1 MYDQPATTMA
11 LGDESETSSTMR
23 TENSMTDQPSR
34 LRRQATMMRIINVP
48 MRRILALP
56 FSTPLSKRLML
67 LYLTGRRSGR
77 SYRQP
82 VSYVKDGDLL
92 LTPGGGNW
100 KLNLEPGRPE
110 RIRLGGRDVLA
121 RPDLIDDVEEI
132 DKALMT
138 MTAINPRAAS
148 FIPIARREDGHF
160 DRDGLI
166 NAVAHGFRIVGW
178 HLDLSTE

>member
-1 MYDQPATTMA
+1 
-11 LGDESETSSTMR
+11 
-23 TENSMTDQPSR
+23 MTDRPPR
-34 LRRQATMMRIINVP
+34 MRRQATLMRVINVP

-56 FSTPLSKRLML
+56 FPTPLSKRLML
-67 LYLTGRRSGR
+67 VYLTGRRSGR

-82 VSYVKDGDLL
+82 VSYVQDGGSL

-110 RIRLGGRDVLA
+110 RLRLDGRDVSA
-121 RPDLIDDVEEI
+121 RPELIDDVDEI
-132 DKALMT
+132 DEALFT
-138 MTAINPRAAS
+138 MTSVNPRTAS

-166 NAVAHGFRIVGW
+166 NAVAHGFRIVRW
-178 HLDLSTE
+178 HLEPSAK

>member
-1 MYDQPATTMA
+1 
-11 LGDESETSSTMR
+11 MR
-23 TENSMTDQPSR
+23 F
-34 LRRQATMMRIINVP
+34 INVP

-56 FSTPLSKRLML
+56 FPTPLSKRLML
-67 LYLTGRRSGR
+67 VYLTGRRSGR

-82 VSYVKDGDLL
+82 VSYVQDGGCL

-110 RIRLGGRDVLA
+110 RARLNGRTVTV
-121 RPDLIDDVEEI
+121 RPDLIDDVDEI

-138 MTAINPRAAS
+138 MTSVNPRTAS
-148 FIPIARREDGHF
+148 FIPIARGNDGHF

-166 NAVAHGFRIVGW
+166 NAVAHGFRIVRW
-178 HLDLSTE
+178 QLDRSTE

>member
-1 MYDQPATTMA
+1 M
-11 LGDESETSSTMR
+11 
-23 TENSMTDQPSR
+23 
-34 LRRQATMMRIINVP
+34 RRQATVMRIVNVP

-100 KLNLEPGRPE
+100 KLNLDPGRPE
-110 RIRLGGRDVLA
+110 RIRLHGRDVTA
-121 RPDLIDDVEEI
+121 RPDLIDDVDEI
-132 DKALMT
+132 DSALMT
-138 MTAINPRAAS
+138 MTAANPRTAS
-148 FIPIARREDGHF
+148 FIPIARRDDGHF
-160 DRDGLI
+160 NRDGLVD
-166 NAVAHGFRIVGW
+166 AVTHGFRVVRW
-178 HLDLSTE
+178 HLDPSAE

>member
-1 MYDQPATTMA
+1 M
-11 LGDESETSSTMR
+11 LMR
-23 TENSMTDQPSR
+23 F
-34 LRRQATMMRIINVP
+34 INVP

-82 VSYVKDGDLL
+82 VSYVQDGGSL

-110 RIRLGGRDVLA
+110 RIRLDGRDVTA
-121 RPDLIDDVEEI
+121 RPELIDDVDEI

-138 MTAINPRAAS
+138 MTSVNPRTAS
-148 FIPIARREDGHF
+148 FIPIGRRDDGHF
-160 DRDGLI
+160 DREGLI
-166 NAVAHGFRIVGW
+166 NAVAHGFRIVRW
-178 HLDLSTE
+178 YVDRPAE

>member
-1 MYDQPATTMA
+1 
-11 LGDESETSSTMR
+11 
-23 TENSMTDQPSR
+23 MTDRPPR
-34 LRRQATMMRIINVP
+34 LRLQATMMRIINVP

-82 VSYVKDGDLL
+82 VSYVKDGESL

-100 KLNLEPGRPE
+100 KLNLKPGRSE
-110 RIRLGGRDVLA
+110 RIRLNGRDVSA
-121 RPDLIDDVEEI
+121 RPDLIDNVDEI
-132 DKALMT
+132 DSALMT
-138 MTAINPRAAS
+138 MTAVNPRTAS
-148 FIPIARREDGHF
+148 FIPIARQDDGHF

-166 NAVAHGFRIVGW
+166 NAVAHGFRIVRW
-178 HLDLSTE
+178 HLASSSG

>member
-1 MYDQPATTMA
+1 M
-11 LGDESETSSTMR
+11 
-23 TENSMTDQPSR
+23 
-34 LRRQATMMRIINVP
+34 RRQATVMRIVNVP

-100 KLNLEPGRPE
+100 KLNLDPGRPE
-110 RIRLGGRDVLA
+110 RIRLHGRDVTA
-121 RPDLIDDVEEI
+121 RPDLIDDVDEI
-132 DKALMT
+132 DSALMT
-138 MTAINPRAAS
+138 MTAANPRTAN
-148 FIPIARREDGHF
+148 FIPIARRDDGHF
-160 DRDGLI
+160 NRDGLVD
-166 NAVAHGFRIVGW
+166 AVTHGFRVVRW
-178 HLDLSTE
+178 HLDPSAE

>member
-1 MYDQPATTMA
+1 MRSEKSMA
-11 LGDESETSSTMR
+11 DR
-23 TENSMTDQPSR
+23 PPR
-34 LRRQATMMRIINVP
+34 LRRQATMMRIVNVP

-82 VSYVKDGDLL
+82 VSYVRDGDSL

-110 RIRLGGRDVLA
+110 RIRLGGRDLTA
-121 RPDLIDDVEEI
+121 RPELIDALDTI
-132 DKALMT
+132 DTSLMT
-138 MTAINPRAAS
+138 MTAANPRMAN
-148 FIPIARREDGHF
+148 FIPIPRR
-160 DRDGLI
+160 
-166 NAVAHGFRIVGW
+166 
-178 HLDLSTE
+178 

>member
-1 MYDQPATTMA
+1 
-11 LGDESETSSTMR
+11 
-23 TENSMTDQPSR
+23 MTDRPAR
-34 LRRQATMMRIINVP
+34 LRRQTTIMRLVNVP

-67 LYLTGRRSGR
+67 LHLTGRRSGR

-82 VSYVKDGDLL
+82 VSYVRDGDSL

-100 KLNLEPGRPE
+100 KLNLDPGRPE
-110 RIRLGGRDVLA
+110 WIRLNGRDVTA
-121 RPDLIDDVEEI
+121 RPDLIDDVDEI

-138 MTAINPRAAS
+138 LTAINPRIAR
-148 FIPIARREDGHF
+148 FIPISRQDGGPF

-166 NAVAHGFRIVGW
+166 NAVAHGFRIVRW
-178 HLDLSTE
+178 HLDPSTE